1 MIRHRPG
8 QKAPFPGRILQL
20 HLSFEVISEHKNKY
34 IYHIYTICIY
44 HVHLWQPQAKFS
56 ILPFQQESACLCVHL
71 CTPLHRCKIK
81 LVVLF
86 CFKETTLLMTQSLLL
101 YMFSNTNIFREVIFT
116 PSFHTTHTAG

>member
-1 MIRHRPG
+1 MICHRPG
-8 QKAPFPGRILQL
+8 RKAPFPGRILQP

-34 IYHIYTICIY
+34 STCSS
-44 HVHLWQPQAKFS
+44 VAATGK
-56 ILPFQQESACLCVHL
+56 ILRFAISTGVCCLCVHL

-81 LVVLF
+81 LAVLF

-116 PSFHTTHTAG
+116 PSFHTTHAAGESLQKNLQ